1 MTRTLVLLRHGESEW
16 NQQNLFTGWHD
27 VDLSAKGEE
36 EARSGG
42 RLLLEAGIEADIVH
56 TSLLKRAIRTA
67 NLALEACD
75 RLWIPTYRHW
85 RLNERHYGALQ
96 GMNKAETLQK
106 YGEEQFMIWRRSYG
120 TPPPALE
127 PSDERHPMHDARYA
141 TLPPDLLP
149 ATECLADVV
158 RRMLPYWHDHICVD
172 LLEGRTVLVA
182 AHGNSIRALRMHL
195 DAISEDDITELEIP
209 TGIPMAY
216 ELDERLQPTS
226 FRYLG
231 DPEVAARAAAA
242 VANQGK
248 RT

>member
-1 MTRTLVLLRHGESEW
+1 VPTLVLLRHGQSTW
-16 NQQNLFTGWHD
+16 NEQNLFTGWEV
-27 VDLSAKGEE
+27 VDLSAKGEA
-36 EARSGG
+36 EAIAGG
-42 RLLLEAGIEADIVH
+42 QLLLDEGINADIVH

-96 GMNKAETLQK
+96 GLDKAETLEK
-106 YGEEQFMIWRRSYG
+106 LGEEQFMLFRRSYA
-120 TPPPALE
+120 TPPPALALDD
-127 PSDERHPMHDARYA
+127 PRHPIHDTRYA

-149 ATECLADVV
+149 ASECLRDVV
-158 RRMLPYWHDHICVD
+158 LRMLPYWHDHICVD

-195 DAISEDDITELEIP
+195 DAISEADITELEIP
-209 TGIPMAY
+209 TGIPMVY

-231 DPEVAARAAAA
+231 DPEEAAAAAAA
-242 VANQGK
+242 VAAQG
-248 RT
+248 RR